1 MREPTMAEIA
11 LLARADLSIV
21 ATDLFHRRQC
31 FNPLALFVFL
41 NLTLFV
47 LYRAGV
53 HYGQLYEL
61 SARAEV
67 FHHDSPS
74 PVTLAP

>member
-1 MREPTMAEIA
+1 MAEIV
-11 LLARADLSIV
+11 LLALAGLSIV
-21 ATDLFHRRQC
+21 ATDLFYRGQC

-53 HYGQLYEL
+53 RYGQLYEL

-67 FHHDSPS
+67 FHHDSLS
-74 PVTLAP
+74 RVTLGP